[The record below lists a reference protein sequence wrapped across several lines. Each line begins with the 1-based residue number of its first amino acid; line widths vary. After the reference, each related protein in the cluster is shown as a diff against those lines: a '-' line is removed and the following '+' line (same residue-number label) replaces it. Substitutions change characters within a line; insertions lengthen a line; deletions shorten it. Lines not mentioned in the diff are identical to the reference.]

1 MVSAPKPE
9 EQVQYWDPEVDRRR
23 VYLLHAFMERVKHSA
38 KLANPAIHDP
48 YVEEARSKF
57 CTVLELA
64 LQVALSKFNRII
76 PTETLL
82 GLRGLQGVKG
92 LEHCAAC
99 ARPFAKDA
107 GPGDQ
112 RSVDGS
118 RHTGHSIKHSS
129 GASLAGSSLGGMPLG
144 GGPGYKP
151 LDMTDHG
158 GGGGDNSTIDSGP
171 SLAASYQSRG
181 AGFKAPKK
189 LRARGGGHGGGHGGE
204 PLQRTICAVA

>member
-1 MVSAPKPE
+1 
-9 EQVQYWDPEVDRRR
+9 
-23 VYLLHAFMERVKHSA
+23 MERVKHSA
-38 KLANPAIHDP
+38 KLDNPAIHDP

-64 LQVALSKFNRII
+64 LQVALSNFNRII

-129 GASLAGSSLGGMPLG
+129 GNSLAGSSLGGMPLG

-158 GGGGDNSTIDSGP
+158 GGGGDNSTIDSGA

-189 LRARGGGHGGGHGGE
+189 LRARGGGHGGGMGGGSSVGSAVTMQE
-204 PLQRTICAVA
+204 DDRTELSSTGDDASYGLAFPAV